1 MNYYHARRAIAI
13 CKAILPALAIGD
25 LLLPL
30 ASLSCEWS
38 WKSRST
44 PDVIGMDAS
53 ITTQSGSKFPCVV
66 KDFYLVEPSFTLRCA
81 NGSRISLGR
90 SPMCGDSRFPA
101 CDYSLV
107 TDRKGQQFKMS
118 ESLASGWDKAECEK
132 GIATSVMHYR
142 LSQEAFSFDA
152 RITIRVKEAKRIAP
166 SGF

>member
-1 MNYYHARRAIAI
+1 
-13 CKAILPALAIGD
+13 LAIID

-38 WKSRST
+38 WKNRST
-44 PDVIGMDAS
+44 PDVLGVDAS
-53 ITTQSGSKFPCVV
+53 ITIQSGSKFPCIV
-66 KDFYLVEPSFTLRCA
+66 KYFYLLEPSFTLSCA
-81 NGSRISLGR
+81 NGSQVLLGS
-90 SPMCGDSRFPA
+90 SPMCGDSSFPA
-101 CDYSLV
+101 CDYSIV

-132 GIATSVMHYR
+132 GIATSVMDYR

-152 RITIRVKEAKRIAP
+152 RITIRVKAAKKITP